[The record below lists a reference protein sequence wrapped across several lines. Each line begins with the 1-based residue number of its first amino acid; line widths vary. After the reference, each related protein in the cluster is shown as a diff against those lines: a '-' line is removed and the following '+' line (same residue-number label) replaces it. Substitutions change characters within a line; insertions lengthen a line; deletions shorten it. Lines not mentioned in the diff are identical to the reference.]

1 MLTFVPS
8 IDHFHVEELP
18 AYEPSGEGEH
28 TYLWIEKR
36 GLTTMEAIQRLAGAL
51 RLEGRDIGYAGQK
64 DRHATTRQWLSVP
77 RVDPEQARLID
88 GPDLRVLAAARHG
101 NKLRVGHLRGNR
113 FEVVLTGP
121 AQAGQREEIAERLQ
135 RAASVGLPNIF
146 GAQRFGAAGDNAA
159 AGLALLRGQRR
170 ERDHRKR
177 KLMLSAA
184 QSAVFNR
191 YLTLRAA
198 GGPLLCVRAGDVLQ
212 KTDSGGQFVSTDPAV
227 DQPRVDAGAVIPTGP
242 MPGGRV
248 MEPPEGTA
256 ARALEDQALADV
268 GATRDEF
275 ARAGRDLPGTRRPV
289 IIRVTL
295 GEPPLTDEP
304 APGPERMALRLR
316 FELPAG
322 GYATVVVAAL
332 LQSAPPQGEMTGADD
347 GEPPGDTA
355 RDTPKDAG

>member
-8 IDHFHVEELP
+8 IEHFVVEEIP

-36 GLTTMEAIQRLAGAL
+36 GLTTMDAVRRLAGAL
-51 RLEGRDIGYAGQK
+51 GVDGRDMGYAGQK
-64 DRHATTRQWLSVP
+64 DRHATTRQWMSVP
-77 RVDPEQARLID
+77 RVDPERARLID
-88 GPDLRVLAAARHG
+88 DDLLRVLVASRHG

-121 AQAGQREEIAERLQ
+121 LAPGQREVIAARLQ
-135 RAASVGLPNIF
+135 AAATDGLPNRF
-146 GAQRFGAAGDNAA
+146 GQQRFGAAGDNAA

-177 KLMLSAA
+177 KLLLSAA

-191 YLTLRAA
+191 YLELRAA
-198 GGPLLCVRAGDVLQ
+198 SGPLLQVRAGDVLQ
-212 KTDSGGQFVSTDPAV
+212 KTDSGGQFVCDDPTV
-227 DQPRVDAGAVIPTGP
+227 DQPRVDAGAVVPTGP

-248 MEPPEGTA
+248 MEPPPGTPS
-256 ARALEDQALADV
+256 RALEDQALADV

-275 ARAGRDLPGTRRPV
+275 SRAGRDLPGTRRPV
-289 IIRVTL
+289 IIRVEL
-295 GEPPLTDEP
+295 GQPPIDDEPPP
-304 APGPERMALRLR
+304 APGQVAFRLR
-316 FELPAG
+316 FSLPAG

-332 LQSAPPQGEMTGADD
+332 LDQRTPHAAEEAADEGPNEAFND
-347 GEPPGDTA
+347 GLDG
-355 RDTPKDAG
+355 G